1 MHELTA
7 TPKRAAKRSR
17 VVSEV
22 PIATTV
28 PEHLADEL
36 RRITDRDCSTMAST
50 ARRLL
55 ARGVALEAAATAAV
69 EVR

>member
-1 MHELTA
+1 MHATVTA
-7 TPKRAAKRSR
+7 TSKRRR
-17 VVSEV
+17 IVSEV

-36 RRITDRDCSTMAST
+36 RAISDRDCSTLAST

-55 ARGVALEAAATAAV
+55 ARAVAAEAAATAAL